1 VKLGLAIKWAVKS
14 GANLSD
20 AYLRDANLSGAN
32 LSDAYL
38 RGANLSGANLS
49 DANLSGAN
57 LSDAYLRGANLSG
70 ANLSGA
76 YLRGANLSDAYL
88 RDANLS
94 GEQLRPF
101 KADLFLTLDS
111 LHAGPLEAQHL
122 AAKLRAGEVN
132 GSTYGSPGVEC
143 ACLVGTIAQTRGVRG
158 EELDHNSDRPAE
170 RWFMM
175 INPGDKPDAVDADGK
190 QTGGAYAAARP
201 SNGCSTGAPAMA
213 SIRMRR
219 LLRQKRRDLPSRH
232 PPGRREAPYLVAD
245 RSGPHRELQRG
256 DPPRPASIRTTACC
270 RTCV

>member
-1 VKLGLAIKWAVKS
+1 MASAATEKFDVLNRWTNKVQFTAEITCSPDASVSVKLGLAIKWAVKS

-49 DANLSGAN
+49 DANLS
-57 LSDAYLRGANLSG
+57 
-70 ANLSGA
+70 
-76 YLRGANLSDAYL
+76 GANLSDAYL

-190 QTGGAYAAARP
+190 QTGGAYAAAKALEWVLDWCACHGVDP
-201 SNGCSTGAPAMA
+201 DATPVAA
-213 SIRMRR
+213 
-219 LLRQKRRDLPSRH
+219 
-232 PPGRREAPYLVAD
+232 EAA
-245 RSGPHRELQRG
+245 
-256 DPPRPASIRTTACC
+256 
-270 RTCV
+270 